1 VNTEERIEALEM
13 QIATMDKQLERISAE
28 MLGFRAAFIHLCP
41 FLPISAR
48 GVTRARE
55 LAIALVEDAMP
66 PDETPH
72 DTSLIALESVHKVFA
87 MAGIAHRP
95 DTDGPNP

>member
-1 VNTEERIEALEM
+1 MNTEERIEALEM

-41 FLPISAR
+41 FLQIAQR
-48 GVTRARE
+48 DVTRARE

-87 MAGIAHRP
+87 LAGIAYRP
-95 DTDGPNP
+95 DTNEAG